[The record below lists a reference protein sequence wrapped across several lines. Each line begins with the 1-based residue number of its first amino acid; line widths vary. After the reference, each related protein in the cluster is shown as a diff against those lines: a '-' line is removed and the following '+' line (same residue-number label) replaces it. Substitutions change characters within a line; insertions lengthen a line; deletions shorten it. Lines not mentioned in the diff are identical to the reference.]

1 MNTDHL
7 KFKKANPNLSEI
19 VSTYLTELEKCTPET
34 ICPLFSKNAD
44 IYSPFLGWM
53 KPKPFFEN
61 LKKASGPSTI
71 TTIDICVS
79 SVGNLRATG
88 YFRYDWTLSDGS
100 IAPFDCVDVFEFS
113 DDGLIEK
120 MVIVYDTHPIRDTV
134 GDKYSH
140 E

>member
-88 YFRYDWTLSDGS
+88 YFRYDWTLSDGLLHHS
-100 IAPFDCVDVFEFS
+100 IV
-113 DDGLIEK
+113 
-120 MVIVYDTHPIRDTV
+120 
-134 GDKYSH
+134 
-140 E
+140 